1 MAIKNTFFT
10 VRKLQSGTGLG
21 LFECVRR
28 AIDYVGIKEWENKL
42 IGLGCDGTNANIAD
56 GGLKGHIQKA
66 VPWIIVCWCLA
77 HRLEL
82 SLKDALKST
91 FFSSVDELLLKVYFL
106 YENSPKKCRELESV
120 VEELRNCLQLSEM
133 PRIGGS
139 RPLRACGTRFVV
151 HKAAALGRLVD
162 KYGAYLCHLV
172 AMTEDASIKST
183 DRQKLKGYL
192 VKWRDAK
199 FVIGCALFND
209 ILKPAAILC
218 KVLQQ
223 DDLCIVKAIE
233 CIFKVKISLDKLK
246 STAFAEL
253 ATVKKTIARIQEEED
268 GTFTYQSAE
277 ITKYSLAL
285 EFFEANY
292 THLIERVE
300 GCILQRLKSQPQ
312 ELDVMRHALTV
323 LSINGWQRSENPSFG
338 YAALDHLCKWFCVP
352 LEKADVDRSVIQ
364 EEWDDIFDY
373 AKQYLDLIRDS
384 YKVLW
389 WKLFNSFDSKR
400 WSNLLI
406 LVELLFCI
414 PMANGRVERVFSHL
428 KFIKSNQRTCLKE
441 NTLDELI
448 RINVEGPP
456 LAKWDA
462 SQAVE
467 LWSKEKHRRV
477 NRKVPRVSSAS
488 STVTL
493 SDDDSESEE
502 SPRFSLEEWEDWI
515 VSD

>member
-1 MAIKNTFFT
+1 MCIKNTFFT
-10 VRKLQSGTGLG
+10 LRKLQSGTGQG

-42 IGLGCDGTNANIAD
+42 IGLGCDGTNANIAG
-56 GGLKGHIQKA
+56 GGLKGHLQQA

-91 FFSSVDELLLKVYFL
+91 FYSSIDELLLKVYFL

-120 VEELRNCLQLSEM
+120 VEELKDCLEPSEM
-133 PRIGGS
+133 PRRGGS
-139 RPLRACGTRFVV
+139 RPLRACGTRFVA
-151 HKAAALGRLVD
+151 HKVAALGRLVD

-172 AMTEDASIKST
+172 AMTQDVSIKSS

-192 VKWRDAK
+192 LKWRDAK

-233 CIFKVKISLDKLK
+233 CIFKVKVSLDKLK

-253 ATVKKTIARIQEEED
+253 ATVKKVITRIQEEED

-285 EFFEANY
+285 KFLEENY
-292 THLIERVE
+292 THWIEGVE

-312 ELDVMRHALTV
+312 EFDIMKDALTV
-323 LSINGWQRSENPSFG
+323 LSINGWQRSEDPSFG
-338 YAALDHLCKWFCVP
+338 YAALDHLCNWFCVP
-352 LEKADVDRSVIQ
+352 LEKAGVDRSVIQ
-364 EEWDDIFDY
+364 EEWDDVFDY
-373 AKQYLDLIRDS
+373 AKQYLDLVRDS

-414 PMANGRVERVFSHL
+414 PMANGRVERVFSQM

-456 LAKWDA
+456 LAQWDA
-462 SQAVE
+462 SRAVE
-467 LWSKEKHRRV
+467 LWSTATHRRV
-477 NRKVPRVSSAS
+477 NRKKVQCPRAS
-488 STVTL
+488 STTP
-493 SDDDSESEE
+493 SDDESEE
-502 SPRFSLEEWEDWI
+502 NPKFSLEEWEEWI
-515 VSD
+515 APD